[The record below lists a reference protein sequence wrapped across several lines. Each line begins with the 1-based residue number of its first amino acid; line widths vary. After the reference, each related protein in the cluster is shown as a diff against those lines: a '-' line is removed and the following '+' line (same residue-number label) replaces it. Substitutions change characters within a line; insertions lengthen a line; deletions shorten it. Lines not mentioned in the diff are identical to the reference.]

1 MSNVGESRSAIGSA
15 TSAAVGMAQE
25 SGEAAKARADNTEGE
40 VLFPVFT
47 GAVLFLAPAG
57 LVGLCLE

>member
-1 MSNVGESRSAIGSA
+1 MSAKAVLRSEVRLALLLEW
-15 TSAAVGMAQE
+15 AQE
-25 SGEAAKARADNTEGE
+25 SGEAAKACADNTEGE